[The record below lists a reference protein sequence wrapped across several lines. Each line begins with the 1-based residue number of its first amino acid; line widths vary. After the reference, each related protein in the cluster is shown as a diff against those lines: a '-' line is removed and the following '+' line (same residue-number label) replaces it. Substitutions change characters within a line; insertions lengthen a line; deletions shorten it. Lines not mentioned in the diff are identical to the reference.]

1 MDGLSAAG
9 LASTIVQISEF
20 AGQVLL
26 KLYRYYIDVK
36 EGPTRAAELREEVG
50 FALSQLN
57 LLYSA
62 LNSGTITTFNL
73 SEMRAATSRFHRVLE
88 KIDKPIQ
95 PESLQGFGRLKWP
108 FKKEDNERL
117 IAEIER
123 CKSGFTLALNIDQRY
138 FPATPILRN

>member
-9 LASTIVQISEF
+9 LAATVVQISEF

-57 LLYSA
+57 VLCSA
-62 LNSGTITTFNL
+62 LNSGAITTFNL
-73 SEMRAATSRFHRVLE
+73 SEMRAAASRFHRVLE

-95 PESLQGFGRLKWP
+95 PESLQGFRRLKWP
-108 FKKEDNERL
+108 FKKEDNEQL

-123 CKSGFTLALNIDQRY
+123 CKSGFTLALNIGQRY
-138 FPATPILRN
+138 FPATPALRN